1 MFEQLSKRALDG
13 NGNGDGNGKGRPE
26 TTYEVRWRGRGGEGK
41 TCGMACGR
49 IADKLQFVQIFMYI
63 ENYSFV

>member
-1 MFEQLSKRALDG
+1 MFEQLSKRRRKRKQNQSG
-13 NGNGDGNGKGRPE
+13 IGGDGD
-26 TTYEVRWRGRGGEGK
+26 GGVDGGGMQ

-49 IADKLQFVQIFMYI
+49 IAGKLQFVQIFMYI

>member
-1 MFEQLSKRALDG
+1 MFEQLSKRAQDG
-13 NGNGDGNGKGRPE
+13 NGNGNGNANGNGGVTR
-26 TTYEVRWRGRGGEGK
+26 EGK

>member
-1 MFEQLSKRALDG
+1 METVTVMVK
-13 NGNGDGNGKGRPE
+13 GDQRRW
-26 TTYEVRWRGRGGEGK
+26 EVAGEGK

>member
-1 MFEQLSKRALDG
+1 MFEQLSKRAQDG
-13 NGNGDGNGKGRPE
+13 NGNGNGNANGNGGV
-26 TTYEVRWRGRGGEGK
+26 TEGK